1 MNLFQRLV
9 CGRLWESTRRYMEL
23 REATSLI
30 MSEETYLMRR
40 ALRQLAAHLVTQR
53 SIDSA
58 SDIFY
63 LYHDE
68 LRDRLAGRL
77 GEEEAR
83 RRIALRKE
91 EMDRDARMAPP
102 ETFCGE
108 AGEFGPS
115 LSDEDEFLSGISGSP
130 GRAHGTARVVLDP
143 SQLQEP
149 PTAEDILVVPFT
161 DVGWTPLLPGIR
173 GIVAETG
180 GQLSHTSIIARE
192 YGLPAVV
199 GVEDATD

>member
-83 RRIALRKE
+83 RRIALE
-91 EMDRDARMAPP
+91 ERRD
-102 ETFCGE
+102 
-108 AGEFGPS
+108 GP
-115 LSDEDEFLSGISGSP
+115 
-130 GRAHGTARVVLDP
+130 
-143 SQLQEP
+143 
-149 PTAEDILVVPFT
+149 
-161 DVGWTPLLPGIR
+161 
-173 GIVAETG
+173 
-180 GQLSHTSIIARE
+180 
-192 YGLPAVV
+192 
-199 GVEDATD
+199 

>member
-1 MNLFQRLV
+1 
-9 CGRLWESTRRYMEL
+9 
-23 REATSLI
+23 
-30 MSEETYLMRR
+30 
-40 ALRQLAAHLVTQR
+40 
-53 SIDSA
+53 
-58 SDIFY
+58 
-63 LYHDE
+63 
-68 LRDRLAGRL
+68 
-77 GEEEAR
+77 
-83 RRIALRKE
+83 
-91 EMDRDARMAPP
+91 MDRDARMAPP
-102 ETFCGE
+102 ETFRGE

-199 GVEDATD
+199 GVEDATRLIKDGQLITIDGSRGPGVPASQGSGPG